1 MKIRLTDAPVERA
14 DADLVVLVVASDKLQ
29 RLRALKLAGPGVLRA
44 LERAR
49 FTGAEGT
56 STLLR
61 TTGRNDRAL
70 AFVGVGAST
79 SANVAEAYRRA
90 GDQTIARGREARA
103 RTVAVAFLAEPTRL
117 PVERPETFAAF
128 VEGVLLTGYGFTTYK
143 HDRDRVEIA
152 SVTLAG
158 LIAPRDPVLRR
169 AVRSGEVLAEAT
181 NRARTWINEPAAVM
195 TPRTFAEDAEH
206 ALADAG
212 LEVRVDGPAGIRALG
227 MGALLGVARGS
238 AEEPR
243 FIRVTYRP
251 DPPRAAA
258 KSAVPVSSPRRIAL
272 VGKGVTFDS
281 GGLSLKRPDGM
292 EHMKRDMAGGAAVLG
307 AMLAIARLR
316 PSVEVRAYVPA
327 TENMPGGSAI
337 KPGDVVQT
345 PAGKTIEVLNT
356 DAEGRLVLADA
367 LTIAVG
373 DNPAAIV
380 DIATLTGAVRSALGT
395 RIAGIMGNDRQLI
408 AALIA
413 AGKQGGER
421 LWELPLVRDYRP
433 DLESDVADLANVAAG
448 GHGGAIHAG
457 LFLEEFVGGLPW
469 AHMDIAG
476 VGFTDRDIPNA
487 PRGGGGLRR
496 PPPSPLRRRLLKKG
510 HLRRCSLS
518 HLCGVAPLRLRV
530 RSVAPSS

>member
-1 MKIRLTDAPVERA
+1 MKVRLSDTPAERL
-14 DADLVVLVVASDKLQ
+14 DADLVVLVVASDKLT
-29 RLRALKLAGPGVLRA
+29 RLRALKIAGPGALRA

-61 TTGRNDRAL
+61 SAGRGDRPL
-70 AFVGVGAST
+70 AIVGVGAST
-79 SANVAEAYRRA
+79 SANVADAYRRA
-90 GDQTIARGREARA
+90 GDQTIARAREARA

-117 PVERPETFAAF
+117 PIERPETFAAY
-128 VEGVLLTGYGFTTYK
+128 VEGVLLTAYGFTGYR
-143 HDRDRVEIA
+143 HDRDRVEIT

-158 LIAPRDPVLRR
+158 LVSPRDPELRR
-169 AVRSGEVLAEAT
+169 AVRRGEILAETT
-181 NRARTWINEPAAVM
+181 NQARTWINEPAAVM
-195 TPRTFAEDAEH
+195 TPATFAAE
-206 ALADAG
+206 AERVLAKAG
-212 LEVRVDGPAGIRALG
+212 LEVRVDGPAGLRKLG

-243 FIRVTYRP
+243 FLRVTYRP
-251 DPPRAAA
+251 EAPRPD
-258 KSAVPVSSPRRIAL
+258 PVSLPPARPRRVAL
-272 VGKGVTFDS
+272 VGKGITFDS

-307 AMLAIARLR
+307 AMLALANLR
-316 PSVEVRAYVPA
+316 PAAEVRAYVPMS
-327 TENMPGGSAI
+327 ENMPGGSAI
-337 KPGDVVQT
+337 KPGDVVRT
-345 PAGKTIEVLNT
+345 PSGKTVEVLNT

-373 DNPAAIV
+373 DQPDAIV

-395 RIAGIMGNDRQLI
+395 RLAGIMGNDRALI
-408 AALIA
+408 AALVA

-448 GHGGAIHAG
+448 GYGGAIHAG

-476 VGFTDRDIPNA
+476 VGFTDRDLPNA
-487 PRGGGGLRR
+487 PRGGVGFGV
-496 PPPSPLRRRLLKKG
+496 RLLTRWA
-510 HLRRCSLS
+510 L
-518 HLCGVAPLRLRV
+518 GV
-530 RSVAPSS
+530 S